1 ALTPSAAHARA
12 SISSSRVAVPRFAR
26 SDGRRGARAPL
37 RLDRRPRSRWSR
49 APART
54 VVGAQGGA
62 PASRAAAGGA
72 HARAD
77 LREAESPDTAVVR
90 RRDDRAGWSLRVSL
104 TAGGRPRPA

>member
-1 ALTPSAAHARA
+1 MTPSASHARS

-54 VVGAQGGA
+54 DVGAQGGA

-72 HARAD
+72 HARAY
-77 LREAESPDTAVVR
+77 LRGAESPDTAVVPPR
-90 RRDDRAGWSLRVSL
+90 VDRAGWALRVAP
-104 TAGGRPRPA
+104 T